1 MRQTSSGSGSPG
13 HSGRA
18 FPLVLSAVAAVVLSF
33 GGAEAQARQ
42 GNGAM
47 AERLAAVKQNAAAN
61 QQSLRKYSWVENIQ
75 IALKGEVK
83 GNRQMGCQYGADGKP
98 ACNPIGA
105 QPQQPQ
111 QRGIRGRIAA
121 EKKEDL
127 QEYMQLVKSVIG
139 MYVPPQAEL
148 MEHAFRGGNV
158 SLAPQPAAGESALT
172 FKNYA
177 QQGDSM
183 SLDFAMAAKKL
194 AALQVNTY
202 VGDPS
207 NPVRMAVQFAPLPD
221 GTNHPAQIVV
231 NAPAKNLQV
240 TIDNSNYQRIAP

>member
-1 MRQTSSGSGSPG
+1 MRQTSLGSPSQSSRVG
-13 HSGRA
+13 V
-18 FPLVLSAVAAVVLSF
+18 LVFSAVAAAILSA
-33 GGAEAQARQ
+33 GRAEAQQ

-47 AERLAAVKQNAAAN
+47 LDRLAAVKQNAAAN
-61 QQSLRKYSWVENIQ
+61 QQALRKYSWVENIQ
-75 IALKGEVK
+75 IALNGQVK

-98 ACNPIGA
+98 ACNPIGPPPA
-105 QPQQPQ
+105 QPQ

-221 GTNHPAQIVV
+221 GTNHPAHIVV